1 MPVQRGRS
9 SLASTTRTLRA
20 GDHAPDF
27 TLKTHAG
34 EMWTLS
40 ERRGKNV
47 VLAFYPFAFSPTCSS
62 QLPGLQA
69 NLERFVDAGAEVAG
83 ISIDHTY
90 ANAAWAESLGGFSF
104 PLLSDFHPFG
114 AVASAYGVMR
124 DDGFAERAIFII
136 DRKGIVR
143 YIDVH
148 AIKEAPDE
156 EQILDELRK
165 LE

>member
-1 MPVQRGRS
+1 MAVQKGRS
-9 SLASTTRTLRA
+9 SLASETRTLHV
-20 GDHAPDF
+20 GDPAPDF
-27 TLKTHAG
+27 TLRTHAG
-34 EMWTLS
+34 KTFTLA
-40 ERRGKNV
+40 EQRGKNV

-69 NLERFVDAGAEVAG
+69 NLNRFEEAGAEVAG

-104 PLLSDFHPFG
+104 PLLSDFNPHG

-124 DDGFAERAIFII
+124 DDGMAERAVFII
-136 DRKGIVR
+136 DKQGIVR

-148 AIKEAPDE
+148 LIKEEPDE

-165 LE
+165 LG